1 MIFHDF
7 WWFLDAPRQFLM
19 VPSPSCLSD
28 SFWISFFL
36 ADSLI
41 CLDIHQV
48 MHIKYTLLLPFQT
61 RFACIFLFWPLDFP
75 WFSLFPLAASPRKY
89 WFSLLRWWFYWLE
102 WWFWDDFRL
111 ILSVF
116 DGFLRWFW
124 WILMI
129 FQDFECFRMFLIW
142 IMNRYDVMECFRIS
156 YDQITNSFT

>member
-89 WFSLLRWWFYWLE
+89 WFSLLRWWFYCLE
-102 WWFWDDFRL
+102 WWFPDDFDAFWM
-111 ILSVF
+111 ILWCFYDDFVNILRNFKDFWSVF
-116 DGFLRWFW
+116 DTILLGDCLDLPWFPAC
-124 WILMI
+124 LHS
-129 FQDFECFRMFLIW
+129 CL
-142 IMNRYDVMECFRIS
+142 
-156 YDQITNSFT
+156 